1 MKDDFRVWLSFF
13 SNYNGTTVI
22 LDQLW
27 SSNYELNLF
36 SDSAGG
42 KVKGFGICD
51 DRKWAQA
58 CWSNSWISSV
68 DFNGHHFSGIVPS
81 GYHLKYL
88 GESFRNRF
96 VLLHIDNQAVMS
108 IITKK
113 SSRSP
118 RVMSLVRKL
127 VFACLKFNIL
137 IKTEHIPGNLNS
149 LADSLSPCDFQ
160 EFRKLCPA
168 AEDTP
173 CAIPSHL

>member
-1 MKDDFRVWLSFF
+1 MS
-13 SNYNGTTVI
+13 
-22 LDQLW
+22 
-27 SSNYELNLF
+27 
-36 SDSAGG
+36 
-42 KVKGFGICD
+42 
-51 DRKWAQA
+51 
-58 CWSNSWISSV
+58 
-68 DFNGHHFSGIVPS
+68 SGILTDITFLELFPVVIA
-81 GYHLKYL
+81 LNIW
-88 GESFRNRF
+88 GESLRNRF
-96 VLLHIDNQAVMS
+96 VLFHIDNQAVMS

-149 LADSLSPCDFQ
+149 LADSLSRCDLQ

-173 CAIPSHL
+173 CAIPSNL